1 MSKAEFNKAAA
12 TAAPGGLFTPAE
24 QSAID
29 AGVRQIQMGWIK
41 DPKGLIEWRRALYS
55 LYDLLAEML
64 LAKGMITEQA
74 LEEVIPALVSDILV
88 EKRWRLSITA
98 AGVENRDLQH
108 PEQFGRFWF
117 HSGYAVTMKRALID
131 PIRRWKLRIRPR
143 QAVRRSAGQ
152 RPVAFRSPAAVRR
165 ARKEE
170 KSAAG

>member
-1 MSKAEFNKAAA
+1 MPKAEFNKAAA
-12 TAAPGGLFTPAE
+12 TAALGDLFTPAE

-41 DPKGLIEWRRALYS
+41 DPKGLIEWRRPLYS
-55 LYDLLAEML
+55 LYDLVAEML
-64 LAKGMITEQA
+64 LANGMITEQA

-117 HSGYAVTMKRALID
+117 HSGYSATMKRALID
-131 PIRRWKLRIRPR
+131 PIRRWKLRIGPR
-143 QAVRRSAGQ
+143 EAVRRSAGQ
-152 RPVAFRSPAAVRR
+152 RRVAFRSPAA
-165 ARKEE
+165 ARQAREEE